1 MEIAGKKAVIVG
13 GASGMARASAKLL
26 RERGASVA
34 ILDLPKSAG
43 AEAAKELDGTF
54 HPVDITDEAAA
65 ESALADAVAALGG
78 LHIAVNT
85 AGGGGA
91 PLPPTKRGP
100 APPGCLPPRHRA
112 EPDRDVQPEPPAS
125 AAYVGQ

>member
-26 RERGASVA
+26 HERGASVA
-34 ILDLPKSAG
+34 ILDLPTSAG
-43 AEAAKELDGTF
+43 AEAAKELGGSF

-65 ESALADAVAALGG
+65 ESALADAAAALGG

-85 AGGGGA
+85 AGGGAAPPTPAPQGRP
-91 PLPPTKRGP
+91 PLPP
-100 APPGCLPPRHRA
+100 PPPPHRH
-112 EPDRDVQPEPPAS
+112 
-125 AAYVGQ
+125 